1 MIRKKVR
8 KITSLSLA
16 TMMSL
21 SLMVGCSSSADGSN
35 ESDGEKTFTYG
46 TTAYVSSE
54 PGINPHK
61 GYSGWPAVRYGV
73 GETLFRFNEN
83 MELEPWLATDYE
95 MSDDYTIKINLR
107 DDVTFSNGKKMTGES
122 VKACIEDLV
131 AIHDR
136 APEDLSIKSITA
148 DGQSVT
154 ITSNNKVVTLLN
166 YLSDPYGAIIDVE
179 DWDNGSDTCIGT
191 GPYIATSVTGEQI
204 DLVANDEYWGGQPKV
219 DNVVVKSFT
228 DGDTMTMALQNGEI
242 DATQGLP
249 YSSIELFENNEDY
262 KISSTNTSRIY
273 QAAFNYDTEALQDIK
288 VRKAISKVINKEDF
302 TKTLL
307 NGNGTPAVGPFP
319 SNFSFGNDT
328 VTAEEYDL
336 EGAKALLKEAGYE
349 DTDGDGYVEKD
360 GKTLTIRWLTYP
372 SRMEL
377 PLLAES
383 AQSTLKD
390 IGIKVEVNSTQNF
403 KDYLDNDEYDI
414 YSNAFVTA
422 PTGDPQY
429 YITTHLLDDSAYN
442 SGHYHSDKVEELTKE
457 LKNEF
462 DTKKRSDLAVKIQQE
477 VLNDCAYIYA
487 SHLKMSFV
495 MKKNITGFESH
506 PSDYYE
512 ITADLDI
519 E

>member
-1 MIRKKVR
+1 MIIKKF
-8 KITSLSLA
+8 KKMTSLSLA
-16 TMMSL
+16 AIMSL
-21 SLMVGCSSSADGSN
+21 SLMVGCSSSSGDDN
-35 ESDGEKTFTYG
+35 TSDGEKTFTYG

-73 GETLFRFNEN
+73 GETLFRFTES

-95 MSDDYTIKINLR
+95 IVDDYKIKINLR

-122 VKACIEDLV
+122 VKACIEDLA

-136 APEDLSIKSITA
+136 APEDLSIKSVTA

-191 GPYIATSVTGEQI
+191 GPYVATSVTGEQI
-204 DLVANDEYWGGQPKV
+204 DLVANEEYWGGQPKV
-219 DNVVVKSFT
+219 DNVIVKSFT

-242 DATQGLP
+242 DVTQGLP
-249 YSSIELFENNEDY
+249 YSSIGLFEDNDDY
-262 KISSTNTSRIY
+262 KISSTNTSRVY

-288 VRKAISKVINKEDF
+288 VRKAISKAINKEDF

-307 NGNGTPAVGPFP
+307 NGNGTPAVGAFP
-319 SNFSFGNDT
+319 SNFSFGNDA
-328 VTAEEYDL
+328 VTAEEFDL
-336 EGAKALLKEAGYE
+336 EGAKKLLKEAGYE

-360 GKTLTIRWLTYP
+360 GEILTIRWLTYP

-383 AQSTLKD
+383 AQSTLKE
-390 IGIKVEVNSTQNF
+390 IGIKVDVNSTQNS
-403 KDYLDNDEYDI
+403 KDYVDKGEFDI
-414 YSNAFVTA
+414 YAMAMVTA

-429 YITTHLLDDSAYN
+429 YITTNLLDSSAYN
-442 SGHYHSDKVEELTKE
+442 SGKYHNDKVEELAEE
-457 LKNEF
+457 LRNEF
-462 DTKKRSDLAVKIQQE
+462 DNKKRSDLAVKIQQE

-495 MKKNITGFESH
+495 MKKNITGFEAH

>member
-1 MIRKKVR
+1 
-8 KITSLSLA
+8 
-16 TMMSL
+16 
-21 SLMVGCSSSADGSN
+21 
-35 ESDGEKTFTYG
+35 
-46 TTAYVSSE
+46 
-54 PGINPHK
+54 
-61 GYSGWPAVRYGV
+61 
-73 GETLFRFNEN
+73 
-83 MELEPWLATDYE
+83 
-95 MSDDYTIKINLR
+95 
-107 DDVTFSNGKKMTGES
+107 
-122 VKACIEDLV
+122 
-131 AIHDR
+131 
-136 APEDLSIKSITA
+136 
-148 DGQSVT
+148 
-154 ITSNNKVVTLLN
+154 
-166 YLSDPYGAIIDVE
+166 
-179 DWDNGSDTCIGT
+179 
-191 GPYIATSVTGEQI
+191 
-204 DLVANDEYWGGQPKV
+204 
-219 DNVVVKSFT
+219 
-228 DGDTMTMALQNGEI
+228 MALQNGEI

-249 YSSIELFENNEDY
+249 YSSIGLFENNDDY

-319 SNFSFGNDT
+319 SNFSFGNDA

-349 DTDGDGYVEKD
+349 DTDSDGYVEKD
-360 GKTLTIRWLTYP
+360 GNTLTIRWLTYP

-390 IGIKVEVNSTQNF
+390 IGVKVEVNSTQNF
-403 KDYLDNDEYDI
+403 KDYLDNGEYDI

-457 LKNEF
+457 LRNEF
-462 DTKKRSDLAVKIQQE
+462 DTKKRSDLAVNIQQE

-495 MKKNITGFESH
+495 MKKNITGFEAH